1 MARKTYRKV
10 ITDPEIINQI
20 NPENL
25 RLKKAFLKEKGF
37 RSSEKTIIGYDSD
50 LQIFLC
56 WNVLENNNKIFP
68 SLRKIELSNFFGF
81 CIEELKFGSAR
92 YGRLKS
98 CLSSFS
104 NFIEKFEDDTYPQ
117 FKNIVLR
124 AVESM
129 PKNPTREKTILS
141 EEQIKFIFDSL
152 EKENEK
158 QISCWLALAIAS
170 GCRFAELLRFST
182 DLIDENN
189 TAFDGIFLETT
200 KAIKT
205 KGRTKTGKML
215 VKYIIKDIFWDKYN
229 IWLEER
235 QKILDKTGQNHN
247 FIFIKKDGSQADEA
261 TARSWVSKVQKFVDA
276 PFYCHCLRH
285 YAVSFLSRKKISPE
299 LIKSLFGWEDLSMVF
314 LYDDVKIQD
323 KEFPELENLKIK
335 PEADPSK

>member
-1 MARKTYRKV
+1 MGRKTFRRV
-10 ITDPEIINQI
+10 ITTPEILEQI
-20 NPENL
+20 HPENL

-37 RSSEKTIIGYDSD
+37 RSSEKTIVGYDSD
-50 LQIFLC
+50 LQIFMC
-56 WNVLENNNKIFP
+56 WNVLENGNKIFP

-92 YGRLKS
+92 YGRVKS

-141 EEQIKFIFDSL
+141 EEQIKSIFDSL
-152 EKENEK
+152 EQESEK

-182 DLIDENN
+182 DLIDENH

-205 KGRTKTGKML
+205 KGRSKTGKML

-229 IWLEER
+229 LWLEER
-235 QKILDKTGQNHN
+235 QKILDRTGQVHN
-247 FIFIKKDGSQADEA
+247 YIFIKKDGSPADES
-261 TARSWVSKVQKFVDA
+261 TARGWVNKVQKFVDA

-285 YAVSFLSRKKISPE
+285 YATSFLSRKKIPPE
-299 LIKSLFGWEDLSMVF
+299 LIKSLFGWEDVSMVF
-314 LYDDVKIQD
+314 LYDDVQTKD
-323 KEFPELENLKIK
+323 KTWAELENLKSK
-335 PEADPSK
+335 PEDNSSN